1 MYNKYTTSASYC
13 QYYPCDIPGLYLRS
27 SKAVADTRSS
37 LIKSPLGN
45 LRNFETVM
53 QPLAILCSLEIKSIV
68 RTEGIQEAASIVAG
82 YGGKPL
88 SIRVTEGDPLFPLLV
103 VKMLDQPQVPYKN

>member
-1 MYNKYTTSASYC
+1 
-13 QYYPCDIPGLYLRS
+13 
-27 SKAVADTRSS
+27 
-37 LIKSPLGN
+37 
-45 LRNFETVM
+45 M

-82 YGGKPL
+82 LRGELPL
-88 SIRVTEGDPLFPLLV
+88 SIRVTEGDPPFPLLV